1 MRLASF
7 TDCGLRMLMH
17 VALAPDRAFLTED
30 LAEEFGLSRNHLAKI
45 MQRLARAG
53 LIETHRGGG
62 AARWSG
68 HRRRSPGRGR
78 HDAAHLG
85 PQLVQCRLEIPYSCD
100 RCRMAMVFGGSIR
113 FSTAAL
119 RSGDIPNHHPIPPA
133 SEIEKKESSGQ
144 LP

>member
-1 MRLASF
+1 MGIVNTNSLRTPAAMRLASF

-17 VALAPDRAFLTED
+17 MALASDRAFLTED

-85 PQLVQCRLEIPYSCD
+85 PQLVQCRLRDPL
-100 RCRMAMVFGGSIR
+100 F
-113 FSTAAL
+113 L
-119 RSGDIPNHHPIPPA
+119 RQVSNGHGVRRQHPLQHSGLA
-133 SEIEKKESSGQ
+133 FR
-144 LP
+144 